1 MRTRMQKEARGE
13 RLHGA
18 LGQGG
23 GALTGLEAQHPSAGW
38 LKGSARAENLPVE
51 NSGNSGY
58 FLFKIDARCCTK
70 SGGGHGSPIYRLK
83 VLKNTATQRLSIER

>member
-1 MRTRMQKEARGE
+1 MGIRTRMQKEARGE

-38 LKGSARAENLPVE
+38 LEGSARAENLE
-51 NSGNSGY
+51 TLWWRFLGNFG
-58 FLFKIDARCCTK
+58 FVGA
-70 SGGGHGSPIYRLK
+70 
-83 VLKNTATQRLSIER
+83 

>member
-38 LKGSARAENLPVE
+38 LKGSARAE
-51 NSGNSGY
+51 SS
-58 FLFKIDARCCTK
+58 
-70 SGGGHGSPIYRLK
+70 
-83 VLKNTATQRLSIER
+83 

>member
-38 LKGSARAENLPVE
+38 LKGSAQSGKPSNALVE
-51 NSGNSGY
+51 VSWKFWFGW
-58 FLFKIDARCCTK
+58 FRWTECFV
-70 SGGGHGSPIYRLK
+70 RL
-83 VLKNTATQRLSIER
+83 NT

>member
-23 GALTGLEAQHPSAGW
+23 DALTGLEAQHPSAG
-38 LKGSARAENLPVE
+38 LEGSARAE
-51 NSGNSGY
+51 SS
-58 FLFKIDARCCTK
+58 
-70 SGGGHGSPIYRLK
+70 
-83 VLKNTATQRLSIER
+83 